1 MSLRVVE
8 LHHHA
13 VRVGPTPTVA
23 AAAQRFYTE
32 VLGLGTDDDGPAVQ
46 PGMQGLR
53 INAGP
58 AAQIHLIG
66 ASGTAPD
73 AGYGIDPTAPHV
85 ALAVA
90 NIADAQA
97 ELERLGVPYRLLPGE
112 SEPDSRQLFLTDPAG
127 NIVELHQLGTCRCT
141 ARSRNSLAGHARVSG
156 TVLFADMRGFTTIA
170 ERLSPDQVVPLLN
183 AYFSLLSAITV
194 EHGGTVFHM
203 AGDGLMAGFGVPR
216 AEPDASARAVA
227 AARQMISSFGRLA
240 GDWKARLGLDT
251 GIGIGINAGE
261 VIIGDVG
268 APERPSYTL
277 IGDTVNVAARLV
289 QRARAGEALFS
300 RSVWQALEAGA
311 AGILELPPLVLRG
324 RSRPVEIYC
333 MPSAT
338 RLDLRPA
345 AVA

>member
-1 MSLRVVE
+1 MTLRIVE

-13 VRVGPTPTVA
+13 VRIAPTPSA
-23 AAAQRFYTE
+23 AAEARRFYTE
-32 VLGLGTDDDGPAVQ
+32 VLGLGADDGPSALPAT
-46 PGMQGLR
+46 PGHR

-66 ASGTAPD
+66 AAASPAGRGD
-73 AGYGIDPTAPHV
+73 AIDPSAPHV

-90 NIADAQA
+90 NIAEARA
-97 ELERLGVPYRLLPGE
+97 ELDRLDVRYRVLPGQSAG
-112 SEPDSRQLFLTDPAG
+112 SEQLFLTDPSG
-127 NIVELHQLGTCRCT
+127 NLVELHQLGTCRCT
-141 ARSRNSLAGHARVSG
+141 ARSRNALAGHARVSG
-156 TVLFADMRGFTTIA
+156 TVLFADMRGFTAIA
-170 ERLSPDQVVPLLN
+170 EQLSPDEVVPLLN
-183 AYFSLLSAITV
+183 EYFSMLSAITT
-194 EHGGTVFHM
+194 EYGGTVFHI

-216 AEPDASARAVA
+216 AEPDASTRAVA
-227 AARQMISSFGRLA
+227 AARRMISGFNCIA
-240 GDWKARLGLDT
+240 GDWKTRLGLDT

-300 RSVWQALEAGA
+300 RSVWQSLDSGAG
-311 AGILELPPLVLRG
+311 GIMELPPMVLRG
-324 RSRPVEIYC
+324 RTRPVEIYC
-333 MPSAT
+333 LPSGM

-345 AVA
+345 MA